1 MPWVNAFNV
10 PAAPERV
17 ATLARLMGVPAD
29 VPDREAAERSVDLMK
44 DWLAMLG
51 APRKLPWDD
60 CPPDDLD
67 VIVTDVDGRQMA
79 KDNPRASSA
88 EDLRQ
93 LVRSSIAG
101 W

>member
-1 MPWVNAFNV
+1 MPWVNAYNV
-10 PAAPERV
+10 PAAPERF

-29 VPDREAAERSVDLMK
+29 TPDRQAADRGVELIR
-44 DWLAMLG
+44 DWLAGLD
-51 APRKLPWDD
+51 APRRLPWDD
-60 CPPDDLD
+60 CPPADLD

-79 KDNPRASSA
+79 KDNPRESTAD
-88 EDLRQ
+88 DLRQ